1 MAFPYGRLI
10 WTYFLFLLTLVL
22 SPTHPPLLAQ
32 SVDFPA
38 PQLITDRDGLPQAF
52 VPAIVQDRQGF
63 MWVATRDGLC
73 RYDGHSFKVFQPDP
87 DGQASLSSTGLEKL
101 ILDQR
106 GRIWIVSEQG
116 DIDIFDPHTER
127 FINFSHRVTYRR
139 AMGDTKPFGLFV
151 DNQDRAWINYQAD
164 GIIRFD
170 LRTNRVQRFRHRPGR
185 PRSLSSDSVTQVA
198 QAANGVIWIAT
209 RAGLERFEEKTA
221 DFVHYRHQSDQ
232 PNSLP
237 DDPLCGLQMRPNG
250 EVLTVSQRYVARLD
264 PRTGRFRSYKL
275 PTYCALW
282 WDVHFT
288 TDREGILYFH
298 QNNTLYR
305 FTDQRGPEV
314 VVQWE
319 QSVQQCA
326 SLFIDRSQV
335 LWMGTN
341 GAGIQKYDLR
351 PNAFRAEPYQRNFYL
366 DLLAGL
372 GVSAATLRTTLAGLS
387 SYIFRYTFDQK
398 KNLWFNVGS
407 SDIYR
412 VDLSTK
418 QTDHLPLPVSF
429 FGGDNAIAIP
439 CPLATDPQGRVWAVH
454 DSLVWWYDSPAR
466 KWVAFP
472 HNVSPQKTGIV
483 LTFVADERALWLATD
498 HKGLWRL
505 DKATGRLRQYANQ
518 PDDPFSLSSNSLFCL
533 NSDPDDPN
541 LLWIGTFGS
550 GLCRFDK
557 RTGRSR
563 RITQRYGLPNNVI
576 YSVIP
581 DQQGSLWM
589 GTNKG
594 ICRLN
599 RRTFATKNYTQAD
612 GLMADEFNRFHWL
625 CLPDDRNAG
634 TPERRITGS
643 QIIMGGLEG
652 ITTFNPTQVDEDAFH
667 PAVEL
672 TDLQVNNRP
681 VPLALTDSLPIQAV
695 DQLVLAHDQNFITV
709 EFAALQF
716 NRPGK
721 NRYRY
726 RLAGLEN
733 DWKETDRPV
742 VNYTN
747 LSPDDYVLLLNATNT
762 SGQWSPYVRR
772 LAITIRPPLWATWWA
787 YLLYAF
793 TVAGLALSGSQF
805 YLNRLQMRQDLILQ
819 KKETDLKQQEAE
831 QLRAIDEMKS
841 NFFANVTHEFRTPL
855 TLILAPTEQL
865 TQKLRDP
872 DDQRHLS
879 VIDHN
884 ANQLLGLVNQ
894 LLDISKLEAGALPV
908 VEVLGDL
915 EQFVGQTVESFREVG
930 QKRRIELIFK
940 GETSAGMYWFDADKL
955 ERILNNLLS
964 NALKFSATGG
974 LVILELATMEKGVEI
989 RVSDTGRG
997 ITADQLPHIFD
1008 RYYQA
1013 TDHPV
1018 DNGQPEAAQPPEVT
1032 TPGTGLGLALVSEL
1046 VSLQKGRLRVTSE
1059 AGRGTVFVVELPYR
1073 PFTPLSS
1080 EPVPDGSLTYAPELL
1095 SPNEQTEDYRPLVL
1109 VVEDNDEMARY
1120 LIESL
1125 PFHYRLLRA
1134 KDGQEGLDQAVAELP
1149 DLILSDVMMPVMDG
1163 YALCQRLKTDLRT
1176 NHIPV
1181 VLLTAKVSLENR
1193 LEGLTLGADDYL
1205 AKPFHVIELLLRI
1218 RNQFEHKQRLRDKL
1232 RADLTQSSYAIS
1244 DEATPAPIDPFMEQL
1259 YNLLDEHLDN
1269 SEFVID
1275 DLLKPLGMSRMVLY
1289 RKIMALTGMA
1299 PAEVVRLYRL
1309 KQATGFLGQGLS
1321 VAETAYKVGY
1331 QTPSH
1336 FTKVFREQYR
1346 MTPTQF
1352 VRQSSTP

>member
-1 MAFPYGRLI
+1 MVDHA
-10 WTYFLFLLTLVL
+10 
-22 SPTHPPLLAQ
+22 LLAQ

-38 PQLITDRDGLPQAF
+38 AQLITDREGLPQAF

-73 RYDGHSFKVFQPDP
+73 RYDGYSFKVFQPDP
-87 DGQASLSSTGLEKL
+87 DGRASLSSTGLEKL

-106 GRIWIVSEQG
+106 GRIWIVTEQG
-116 DIDIFDPHTER
+116 DIDIFDPLTEK
-127 FINFSHRVTYRR
+127 FINFSHRTTYRQ

-151 DNQDRAWINYQAD
+151 DDQDRAWINYQAD

-170 LRTNRVQRFRHRPGR
+170 LRTNRVHRFRHQPGR
-185 PRSLSSDSVTQVA
+185 TRSLSSDSVTQVA
-198 QAANGVIWIAT
+198 QAANGIIWIAT

-221 DFVHYRHQSDQ
+221 DFVHYRHQPDQ
-232 PNSLP
+232 PHSLP
-237 DDPLCGLQMRPNG
+237 DDPLCGLQIRPNG

-275 PTYCALW
+275 PTYCSLW

-288 TDREGILYFH
+288 TDRDGTLYFH
-298 QNNTLYR
+298 QNNVLYR

-314 VVQWE
+314 VVQWD
-319 QSVQQCA
+319 QNVAQCA

-335 LWMGTN
+335 LWMGTR
-341 GAGIQKYDLR
+341 GLGIRKYDLR
-351 PNAFRAEPYQRNFYL
+351 ANAFRAEPYQRNFYL
-366 DLLAGL
+366 DLLGEL
-372 GVSAATLRTTLAGLS
+372 GIPSASLRTTLAGLN
-387 SYIFRYTFDQK
+387 SYSFRYTFGHE
-398 KNLWFNVGS
+398 KNFWFNVGS
-407 SDIYR
+407 SDVYR
-412 VDLSTK
+412 LDLQTK
-418 QTDHLPLPVSF
+418 QIDHLPLPVPF
-429 FGGDNAIAIP
+429 YEGDNAIAIP
-439 CPLATDPQGRVWAVH
+439 CPMATDPQGRVWAIH
-454 DSLVWWYDSPAR
+454 DSLVWSYDPPAQ

-472 HNVSPQKTGIV
+472 HLISYQKTDRV
-483 LTFVADERALWLATD
+483 LTFVVDERALWLATD

-505 DKATGRLRQYANQ
+505 DKATGQLRQYANQ
-518 PDDPFSLSSNSLFCL
+518 PGDTFSLSSNSLFCL
-533 NSDPDDPN
+533 SSDPDNPN

-557 RTGRSR
+557 RAGRSR
-563 RITQRYGLPNNVI
+563 RFTQRDGLPNNVI

-581 DQQGSLWM
+581 DQQGNLWM

-594 ICRLN
+594 ICQLN

-625 CLPDDRNAG
+625 HLPDNR
-634 TPERRITGS
+634 
-643 QIIMGGLEG
+643 IIMGGLEG
-652 ITTFNPTQVDEDAFH
+652 ITAFYPSQLDEDAFH
-667 PAVEL
+667 PAAEL

-681 VPLALTDSLPIQAV
+681 MPLALTDSLPIQAV

-709 EFAALQF
+709 GFAALQF

-733 DWKETDRPV
+733 DWKETDRPLV
-742 VNYTN
+742 TYTN
-747 LSPDDYVLLLNATNT
+747 LPADDYVLLLNATNT

-787 YLLYAF
+787 YLLYAL
-793 TVAGLALSGSQF
+793 TIGGLVLAGSRFYFNRLRLRQTLAL
-805 YLNRLQMRQDLILQ
+805 Q
-819 KKETDLKQQEAE
+819 KREMILKQQETE

-841 NFFANVTHEFRTPL
+841 SFFANVTHEFRTPL

-865 TQKLRDP
+865 NRKLRDP

-879 VIDHN
+879 VIDRN

-894 LLDISKLEAGALPV
+894 LLDLSKLEAGALPV
-908 VEVLGDL
+908 VEVRGHLG
-915 EQFVGQTVESFREVG
+915 QFIGQTVESFREVG
-930 QKRRIELIFK
+930 QMRGVELVFE

-955 ERILNNLLS
+955 ARILNNLLS
-964 NALKFSATGG
+964 NALKFTATGG
-974 LVILELATMEKGVEI
+974 RVILELATMVKGVEL

-997 ITADQLPHIFD
+997 IAADQLPHIFD

-1013 TDHPV
+1013 TDHPI
-1018 DNGQPEAAQPPEVT
+1018 DNAQPETAQPPDAA

-1046 VSLQKGRLRVTSE
+1046 VNLQKGRLRVTSE

-1073 PFTPLSS
+1073 PCTPISS
-1080 EPVPDGSLTYAPELL
+1080 KLIVGGDRRVTPE
-1095 SPNEQTEDYRPLVL
+1095 SPAPNEETEDNRPLVL

-1125 PFHYRLLRA
+1125 PSHYRLLRA
-1134 KDGQEGLDQAVAELP
+1134 KDGQEGLDQAMAELP
-1149 DLILSDVMMPVMDG
+1149 DLILSDVMMPVMNG

-1205 AKPFHVIELLLRI
+1205 AKPFHVAELLLRVH
-1218 RNQFEHKQRLRDKL
+1218 NQLVSKQRQREWVQASLSNPDPTS
-1232 RADLTQSSYAIS
+1232 TQPDS
-1244 DEATPAPIDPFMEQL
+1244 DPIDPFLTRLYALFEANLTDSGFGLEQML
-1259 YNLLDEHLDN
+1259 
-1269 SEFVID
+1269 SE
-1275 DLLKPLGMSRMVLY
+1275 LGMSRTNLF
-1289 RKIMALTGMA
+1289 RKVKALTGLTA
-1299 PAEVVRLYRL
+1299 HELLRNYRL
-1309 KQATGFLGQGLS
+1309 KRAAQLLRSGVS
-1321 VAETAYKVGY
+1321 VSETAYQVGFESPAYFSKCFRQLY
-1331 QTPSH
+1331 QLSPRA
-1336 FTKVFREQYR
+1336 FAAQA
-1346 MTPTQF
+1346 
-1352 VRQSSTP
+1352 